1 MTHYVFHYNTCTIWM
16 FPVHRVLVV
25 DNFCVEYFVI
35 FMYAVVSAV
44 KTVQKGGDLIFLQMY
59 VLGKESLYPNYRILT
74 HLENANESSDLV
86 YK

>member
-1 MTHYVFHYNTCTIWM
+1 
-16 FPVHRVLVV
+16 
-25 DNFCVEYFVI
+25 
-35 FMYAVVSAV
+35 MYAVVSAV

-59 VLGKESLYPNYRILT
+59 VLGKENLYPNYRILT